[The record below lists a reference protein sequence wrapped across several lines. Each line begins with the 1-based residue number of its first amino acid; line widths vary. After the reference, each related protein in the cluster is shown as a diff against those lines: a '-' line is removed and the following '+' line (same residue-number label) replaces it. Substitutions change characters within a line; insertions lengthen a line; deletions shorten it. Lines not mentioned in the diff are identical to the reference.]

1 MYIFALVHIQYNT
14 RRMAVSVNKSTSG
27 YVANQEAGVGFAD
40 RERIEIK
47 RTGQTVWL
55 QKNIYSRTNH
65 YIKESHGYVP
75 EDMDRKLT
83 RYFYFVGLQW
93 IFLLLLIAGLVSP
106 VYYIF
111 AFVMGGISIPFILV
125 FSQHMYV
132 VIVTIPI
139 ILKLPNIRELPGFQN
154 DFFEISRE
162 KYTAVFAASPD
173 TAVAV
178 GVQSK
183 GTIKIHVLTTW
194 ARTQVRNTR
203 IVSVLAFCASIFMF
217 FYCFAFGGYR
227 TWEFNQQL
235 SS

>member
-14 RRMAVSVNKSTSG
+14 RRMAISVNKSTSG

-40 RERIEIK
+40 EDRIEIK
-47 RTGQTVWL
+47 RTGTTVWL

-83 RYFYFVGLQW
+83 RYFYIVGLQW
-93 IFLLLLIAGLVSP
+93 VFLLVLIAGLVSP
-106 VYYIF
+106 VHYIF
-111 AFVMGGISIPFILV
+111 AFVMGGISIPCILV

-139 ILKLPNIRELPGFQN
+139 ILKLPYIGELPGTQN

-173 TAVAV
+173 AAVAV
-178 GVQSK
+178 GAQSK

-203 IVSVLAFCASIFMF
+203 IVSVLEFCASVFMF

-227 TWEFNQQL
+227 AWEFNQQL